1 MAGPDPIDAQK
12 RKSYTSDPRTL
23 QPSTGGVKVRDV
35 KTESTYDPK
44 RRRGGVSAR
53 AASATGRGM
62 EVVGEK
68 LKRGADANQTSGVR
82 SVATE
87 QYQSAGQRI
96 ARTGKSMRLA
106 GQRVRGRKKITASR
120 VAGKVV
126 GRSVTLGIWS
136 WGFFIWFWFQLP
148 ITILSI
154 VFMAL
159 FEALH
164 QLFVSLTVSAADDGI
179 LTIALKYAGSV
190 IANTLTSVLKV
201 VNYILAK
208 LFGFDL
214 DTINPANL
222 FMITH
227 VLVVLVG
234 WGMLLAIG
242 IIYTMTGQKAFS
254 GRGAAGKNAMFMLAF
269 VGYAIPIVNLLP
281 LFFFWTLMVL
291 KNPR

>member
-159 FEALH
+159 TEAIYRI
-164 QLFVSLTVSAADDGI
+164 FVDITTISEADSIVAAAAKYGLSALAD
-179 LTIALKYAGSV
+179 SV
-190 IANTLTSVLKV
+190 TKIVNAVLK
-201 VNYILAK
+201 IG
-208 LFGFDL
+208 FGFTL
-214 DTINPANL
+214 DTLNPANL
-222 FMITH
+222 FLMTH

-234 WGMLLAIG
+234 WGILLTIG
-242 IIYTMTGQKAFS
+242 LIYTFTGQKAFS
-254 GRGAAGKNAMFMLAF
+254 GKGAAGKNAMFILAF